1 MHRIELN
8 RDAKVL
14 DGFFQTPALLQQLV
28 PKAVP
33 PQKSLGI
40 LGHHLPERLKIHPAL
55 YQLSSLRKRWH
66 FRKRFPSGFKVLV
79 QHRYPGQSRNQG
91 VAHGTISTLEPHGAR
106 RIESHVGSRV
116 SSPSHGPGDG
126 ASFEHPVARADAP
139 PDHADDVSG
148 GPGPSA
154 RPALGSPPAHT
165 TEARRSAPLA
175 HGGLP
180 PARAA
185 LVPRTD
191 CSWAAAAVS

>member
-66 FRKRFPSGFKVLV
+66 FRKRFPTRFLPYPLTGHAWAQSGL
-79 QHRYPGQSRNQG
+79 
-91 VAHGTISTLEPHGAR
+91 R
-106 RIESHVGSRV
+106 RR
-116 SSPSHGPGDG
+116 
-126 ASFEHPVARADAP
+126 
-139 PDHADDVSG
+139 SG
-148 GPGPSA
+148 GP
-154 RPALGSPPAHT
+154 
-165 TEARRSAPLA
+165 TET
-175 HGGLP
+175 LP
-180 PARAA
+180 ERKAETGYPF
-185 LVPRTD
+185 D
-191 CSWAAAAVS
+191 G